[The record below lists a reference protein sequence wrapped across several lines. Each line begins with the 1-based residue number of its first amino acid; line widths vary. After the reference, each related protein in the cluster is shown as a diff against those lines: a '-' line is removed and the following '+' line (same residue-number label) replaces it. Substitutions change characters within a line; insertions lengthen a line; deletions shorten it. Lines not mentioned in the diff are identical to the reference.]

1 MFEIERL
8 GEHTIALRG
17 RFDAS
22 QEPRALEVFG
32 GVDNELTVD
41 FAELRYV
48 SSAGLGVLFATQ
60 KRLSDRGHVMRI
72 VNASPHIREVF
83 ALAGFDRIFLME

>member
-1 MFEIERL
+1 MFEIEL
-8 GEHTIALRG
+8 LDENTIVLRG

-32 GVDNELTVD
+32 RVQGALTVD

-60 KRLSDRGHVMRI
+60 KRLADRGHAMRI
-72 VNASPHIREVF
+72 VNVSAHIREVF

>member
-8 GEHTIALRG
+8 DDHTIALRG

-22 QEPRALEVFG
+22 QEPTALEVFG
-32 GVDNELTVD
+32 QMERGLTVD

-60 KRLSDRGHVMRI
+60 KRLSENGHTMRI
-72 VNASPHIREVF
+72 VNVSPHIREVF
-83 ALAGFDRIFLME
+83 ALAGFDRIFQME

>member
-8 GEHTIALRG
+8 DDHNIALRG

-22 QEPRALEVFG
+22 QEPAALEVFG
-32 GVDNELTVD
+32 QMERELTVD

-60 KRLSDRGHVMRI
+60 KRLSENGHTMRI
-72 VNASPHIREVF
+72 VNVSPHIREVF
-83 ALAGFDRIFLME
+83 ALAGFDRIFQME

>member
-1 MFEIERL
+1 MFEIERPNE
-8 GEHTIALRG
+8 GTIALRG

-22 QEPRALEVFG
+22 QEPRALEIFG
-32 GVDNELTVD
+32 QVTGPLVVD

-60 KRLSDRGHVMRI
+60 KRLADLGHSMRI

-83 ALAGFDRIFLME
+83 ALAGFDRIFQME

>member
-1 MFEIERL
+1 MFEIDRVDA
-8 GEHTIALRG
+8 GTIALRG

-22 QEPRALEVFG
+22 QEPAALEVFNQ
-32 GVDNELTVD
+32 VDGALTVD

-60 KRLSDRGHVMRI
+60 KRLSDRGHTMRI
-72 VNASPHIREVF
+72 VNVSPHIREVF

>member
-8 GEHTIALRG
+8 DDHTIALRG

-32 GVDNELTVD
+32 QMAGALTVD
-41 FAELRYV
+41 FADLRYV

-60 KRLSDRGHVMRI
+60 KRLADRGHEMRI
-72 VNASPHIREVF
+72 VNVSPHIREVF
-83 ALAGFDRIFLME
+83 ALAGFDRIFRME

>member
-8 GEHTIALRG
+8 DDHTIALRG

-22 QEPRALEVFG
+22 QEPQALEVFG
-32 GVDNELTVD
+32 QVEGGLTVD
-41 FAELRYV
+41 FADLRYV

-60 KRLSDRGHVMRI
+60 KRLSDSGHAMRI
-72 VNASPHIREVF
+72 VNVSPHIREVF
-83 ALAGFDRIFLME
+83 ALAGFDRIFQME